1 MHHIQR
7 FAVGAVVLVLLLVMA
22 ACVPA
27 ASEPAP
33 AAEAPVAEVE
43 VTEMPPAE
51 EAPTDEPAEEVEPAA
66 ESSMES
72 DAAASEGPI
81 TFQIDP
87 AQSSVRFILD
97 EVLRGQPTTV
107 VGEGSGISGDVT
119 VDVANPSATA
129 IGPITIDARSLETDN
144 GMRNQAIGRFIL
156 QHNQDDFQYITF
168 TPTAIDGLPE
178 SAAVGEEM
186 SFAVTGDLTI
196 RTVTQPVTFDVTVV
210 PESET
215 ILRGSG
221 QTQVLR
227 SDFDLQI
234 PNVPSVANVTDEV
247 QLEIDFVAV
256 AQ

>member
-1 MHHIQR
+1 MHRIQR
-7 FAVGAVVLVLLLVMA
+7 FSVGAAALALLLMVA
-22 ACVPA
+22 ACAPA
-27 ASEPAP
+27 ASEPTAGQP
-33 AAEAPVAEVE
+33 A
-43 VTEMPPAE
+43 PAE
-51 EAPTDEPAEEVEPAA
+51 EASDDEPAEEAV
-66 ESSMES
+66 
-72 DAAASEGPI
+72 SEGAI

-97 EVLRGQPTTV
+97 EVLRGRPTTV
-107 VGEGSGISGDVT
+107 VGEGNGISGEVT
-119 VDVANPSATA
+119 VDVANPSATE

-156 QHNQDDFQYITF
+156 QHNQDEFQTITF

-178 SAAVGEEM
+178 SAAIGQEM
-186 SFAVTGDLTI
+186 RFEVTGDLTI

-215 ILRGSG
+215 TLRGSG